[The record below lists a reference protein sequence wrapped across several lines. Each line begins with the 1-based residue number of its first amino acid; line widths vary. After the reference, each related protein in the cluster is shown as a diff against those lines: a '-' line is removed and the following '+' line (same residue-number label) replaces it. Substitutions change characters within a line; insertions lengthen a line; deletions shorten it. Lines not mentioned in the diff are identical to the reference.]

1 MIDYAKVTI
10 KAGDGGDGSVH
21 FLREKFRPKGGPDGG
36 DGGDG
41 GSVYVEV
48 DANLN
53 TLAEFRYK
61 KKFEADNGGRGMGKK
76 QSGKKGEDLVIRVPV
91 GTVVSGE
98 IKREVE
104 EDDKKVVKVEKKK
117 WDLSEVGE
125 RVLLVKG
132 GKGGRGN
139 WHFRSAVNQ
148 TPQESEKG
156 TKGETL
162 EAQFELKLLAQVGL
176 VGLPNVG
183 KSTLLSV
190 LTKARPKI
198 ADYPFT
204 TLEPNL
210 GVMEVG
216 RSKRRETVVIAD
228 IPGLIEGASKGK
240 GLGHMFLRHVERTRV
255 LVHVLSGESEGE
267 RVFEEVWKNYETV
280 RKEMGE
286 HVKELLEKQEL
297 VVLNKTDLMSEKEI
311 EEVVAGFEKKGV
323 RVWPV
328 SAGNLEGVEEL
339 KKKLLEMV

>member
-1 MIDYAKVTI
+1 MIDYARVTI
-10 KAGDGGDGSVH
+10 KAGNGGDGSVH

-48 DANLN
+48 NANLN
-53 TLAEFRYK
+53 TLTEFRYK
-61 KKFEADNGGRGMGKK
+61 KKFEAENGERGMGKK
-76 QSGKKGEDLVIRVPV
+76 QSGKKGEDLVILVPV
-91 GTVVSGE
+91 GTVISGE

-104 EDDKKVVKVEKKK
+104 EEGEKVVKVEEIKR
-117 WDLSEVGE
+117 DLSEAGE
-125 RVLLVKG
+125 RMLLVKG

-148 TPQESEKG
+148 TPLESEKG
-156 TKGETL
+156 TKGEVL

-210 GVMEVG
+210 GLMEVG
-216 RSKRRETVVIAD
+216 RSKRREVLVIAD

-240 GLGHMFLRHVERTRV
+240 GLGHMFLRHVERTKV
-255 LVHVLSGESEGE
+255 LVHVLSVETKSEK
-267 RVFEEVWKNYETV
+267 VFKEVWKNYETV

-286 HVKELLEKQEL
+286 HVKELLEKKEL
-297 VVLNKTDLMSEKEI
+297 VVLNKTDLMSEKEVG
-311 EEVVAGFEKKGV
+311 EVVGGFKKRGV
-323 RVWPV
+323 EIRPV
-328 SAGNLEGVEEL
+328 SAGNLEGIEEL
-339 KKKLLEMV
+339 RRKLLEMV

>member
-76 QSGKKGEDLVIRVPV
+76 QSGKKGEDMVIRVPV
-91 GTVVSGE
+91 GTIVSGE

-132 GKGGRGN
+132 GKGGE
-139 WHFRSAVNQ
+139 V
-148 TPQESEKG
+148 TG
-156 TKGETL
+156 TFGQQL
-162 EAQFELKLLAQVGL
+162 IR
-176 VGLPNVG
+176 LP
-183 KSTLLSV
+183 
-190 LTKARPKI
+190 
-198 ADYPFT
+198 
-204 TLEPNL
+204 
-210 GVMEVG
+210 
-216 RSKRRETVVIAD
+216 KRVR
-228 IPGLIEGASKGK
+228 K
-240 GLGHMFLRHVERTRV
+240 GLRV
-255 LVHVLSGESEGE
+255 
-267 RVFEEVWKNYETV
+267 RY
-280 RKEMGE
+280 
-286 HVKELLEKQEL
+286 
-297 VVLNKTDLMSEKEI
+297 
-311 EEVVAGFEKKGV
+311 
-323 RVWPV
+323 
-328 SAGNLEGVEEL
+328 
-339 KKKLLEMV
+339 